1 MARRSTRRGLL
12 GTVAVSAVVLALG
25 AAPFVSFGADH
36 LDAPGLTP
44 PSGRAD
50 ADINDVYAF
59 QGSNEANTVL
69 VMTTHPAAG
78 AIAPLEY
85 ATDVRYLLQI
95 DRADDGL
102 NGLKDVTYRVRFRDA
117 TAGGR
122 QRYSVVR
129 AVSGQDPKKVAQG
142 WTGRVNDVRG
152 GGHVFAGLRSD
163 PFFFDLDAFRGAVLG
178 QNDRAFCDGNE
189 TDFFESLNTNAIVL
203 EVPDHKVGGQVGVW
217 AETRSRAD
225 GRIDRLGRPAINT
238 VFNSGDDKNA
248 FNETGPF
255 MDLEDF
261 GDNVVGVL
269 LAFSALDPGDGA
281 YSQSEAETLASV
293 LLPDMLTYDTSTDA
307 AGPLNG
313 RGLTDDVIDAEL
325 NIVTGGFPFAGRD
338 GVGGIPSDCV
348 GPHDDT
354 MNTFPYLGEPH

>member
-1 MARRSTRRGLL
+1 MASRSTRRGLL

-95 DRADDGL
+95 DRAGDGL
-102 NGLKDVTYRVRFRDA
+102 NGLKDVTYRVKFKSA
-117 TAGGR
+117 TSSGR
-122 QRYSVVR
+122 QMYSVVR
-129 AVSGQDPKKVAQG
+129 AVQGNDPQRVARG
-142 WTGRVNDVRG
+142 WTGSVNAVRG

-178 QNDRAFCDGNE
+178 QNDRTFCDDSV

-203 EVPDHKVGGQVGVW
+203 EVPDQQIGGQVGVW
-217 AETRSRAD
+217 AETRSKAD
-225 GRIDRLGRPAINT
+225 GRIDRKGRPAINT
-238 VFNSGDDKNA
+238 VFNSGEDKNA

-269 LAFSALDPGDGA
+269 LAFSALDPDDGA

-313 RGLTDDVIDAEL
+313 RALADDVIDAEL
-325 NIVTGGFPFAGRD
+325 NIVTGGFAFPGRD
-338 GVGGIPSDCV
+338 DEGGIPSDCV
-348 GPHDDT
+348 GPHDDY
-354 MNTFPYLGEPH
+354 MNRFPYLGEPH